1 MFTVAVKRT
10 RHVDLSKV
18 QTSLRG
24 PKKVKVG
31 FPVGEADSDN
41 INKAVWNEFGTQGG
55 ASGGGWGGPI
65 PERPFLR
72 SAMRDN
78 RDKYRNGMKTSAKKL
93 LLGQT
98 SLQTAL
104 SKLGILAQGDVQES
118 ISTWVSP
125 PNAPSTIAQKGSSQ
139 PLVESGELRA
149 AVTYKIGDF

>member
-31 FPVGEADSDN
+31 LPAGEADSDVIERAIFN
-41 INKAVWNEFGTQGG
+41 HWGTSRG
-55 ASGGGWGGPI
+55 I
-65 PERPFLR
+65 PERPFLA

-78 RDKYRNGMKTSAKKL
+78 RNKYRDGMKTSAKKL

-98 SLQTAL
+98 SLQTVL
-104 SKLGILAQGDVQES
+104 SKLGIMAQGDIQES
-118 ISTWVSP
+118 ITSWTTP
-125 PNAPSTIAQKGSSQ
+125 PNAPSTIEQKGSSS
-139 PLVESGELRA
+139 PLIDTGEMRA
-149 AVTYKIGDF
+149 SITYLVGNF